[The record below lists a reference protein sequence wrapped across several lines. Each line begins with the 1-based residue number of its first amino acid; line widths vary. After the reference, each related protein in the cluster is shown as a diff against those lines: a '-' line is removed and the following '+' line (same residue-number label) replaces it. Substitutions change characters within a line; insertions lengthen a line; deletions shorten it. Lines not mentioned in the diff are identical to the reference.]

1 MIVVFGE
8 IRSFGTAVPSQRTL
22 QHWSGLSVIG
32 SSGPRLPWP
41 VLPPPSRLKR
51 PLLPSL
57 TQMPHVPLSLATL
70 SRISCVTLGT
80 KMP

>member
-1 MIVVFGE
+1 MFGA
-8 IRSFGTAVPSQRTL
+8 IRSDGTEVPSQRTL
-22 QHWSGLSVIG
+22 KHCSCLSVIG

-41 VLPPPSRLKR
+41 VLPPLSMLTR

-57 TQMPHVPLSLATL
+57 AQMPQVPLSFATL
-70 SRISCVTLGT
+70 SLISWLTLGT